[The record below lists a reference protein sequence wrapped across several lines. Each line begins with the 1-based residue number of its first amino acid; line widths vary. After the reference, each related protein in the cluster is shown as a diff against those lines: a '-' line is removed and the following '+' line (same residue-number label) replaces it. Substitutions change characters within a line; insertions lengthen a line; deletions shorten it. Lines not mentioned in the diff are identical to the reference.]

1 MTCFPEW
8 NTSMLEC
15 SFGKVLMEPIFD
27 TNLLKIENLGPDLGL
42 SYCRIEKISPIPLPK
57 WKEDWYEFDN

>member
-1 MTCFPEW
+1 
-8 NTSMLEC
+8 MLEC

-42 SYCRIEKISPIPLPK
+42 SYCRIEKISPTPQPK